1 MAASN
6 QQQID
11 EKMKN
16 ISLDEKIP
24 VENEQVVNSDKYELS
39 VEDTYMIDCLN
50 QLDDEETDVDKIAN
64 FSHQLLLA
72 AAIKNTEKILKEC
85 TEDGKVSLDEE
96 KMKKK
101 KFFSTNLLWR
111 KFKNVKRKIIR
122 IFFFLDYGK
131 RGSWFR
137 LNVFIRKNNF
147 FKWLFKIFFNLPEA
161 ETSCLTNFNWMVF
174 NCFFEWNQ

>member
-1 MAASN
+1 MAATN

-101 KFFSTNLLWR
+101 KFFSTNLL
-111 KFKNVKRKIIR
+111 
-122 IFFFLDYGK
+122 
-131 RGSWFR
+131 
-137 LNVFIRKNNF
+137 
-147 FKWLFKIFFNLPEA
+147 
-161 ETSCLTNFNWMVF
+161 
-174 NCFFEWNQ
+174 